1 MSGLGSSESLLR
13 AGLSDNRWGEH
24 LMLSVDDNGPAP
36 CWYGRCPGYYISR
49 LRREDFFP
57 TIPFIAIKT
66 QEFLKGVSG

>member
-1 MSGLGSSESLLR
+1 
-13 AGLSDNRWGEH
+13 
-24 LMLSVDDNGPAP
+24 MLSVDDNGPAP